1 LNPLVRLVS
10 RLGAEGISVARG
22 GGVFLSHVCRISVLL
37 WQIITRVPLV
47 VKNVSLSVEQM
58 YGIGIDSLPLV
69 SVIAIFIGATT
80 VTQAV
85 YQFSGFIPLKYLGLA
100 VCKTLITEIG
110 PVFTSMV
117 VAGRISTAI
126 AAEIGSMKT
135 GEQLDAMTCLNL
147 DPVRYLYVPKMIAC
161 MTMIPM
167 LVIWSVA
174 IAFASSILTVL
185 FSVKITLFV
194 YITGL
199 KMLFNPADLIIGV
212 LKTSVFGGIIALT
225 GCHFGLETRGGAE
238 GVGNSTTK
246 AVMTSYVLILIFDFL
261 IAFFVF

>member
-1 LNPLVRLVS
+1 MTAVGMVS
-10 RLGAEGISVARG
+10 RIGSGFFVLVNG
-22 GGVFLSHVCRISVLL
+22 GRTFLTHVYRMATLL
-37 WQIITRVPLV
+37 LSILSRLPLI
-47 VKNVSLSVEQM
+47 VKNVPISIEQM

-85 YQFSGFIPLKYLGLA
+85 YQFSGFIPLKFLGLA
-100 VCKTLITEIG
+100 VCKTLINEIG

-135 GEQLDAMTCLNL
+135 GDQLDAMVCLNL

-161 MTMIPM
+161 MVMIPM
-167 LVIWSVA
+167 LVIWSEL
-174 IAFASSILTVL
+174 IAFISSIFTVI
-185 FSVKITLFV
+185 FSVNVTLFV
-194 YITGL
+194 YLHGL
-199 KMLFNPADLIIGV
+199 KFLFNPADIILGV
-212 LKTSVFGGIIALT
+212 AKTSVFGAIIALT

-246 AVMTSYVLILIFDFL
+246 AVMASFVLILIFDFL
-261 IAFFVF
+261 IAFIVW